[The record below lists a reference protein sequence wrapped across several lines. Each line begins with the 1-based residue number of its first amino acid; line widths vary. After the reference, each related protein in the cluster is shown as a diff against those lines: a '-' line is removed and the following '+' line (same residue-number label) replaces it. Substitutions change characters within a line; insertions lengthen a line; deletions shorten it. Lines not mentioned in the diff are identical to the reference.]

1 MVGKISGRDLAK
13 EQFNNYRAMFCGEV
27 FEYRA
32 VSVRQAW
39 YLAFQ
44 HFGDECLDYLAE
56 IDQNGEVVYT
66 LLDKED
72 SDYEGY
78 SFS

>member
-1 MVGKISGRDLAK
+1 MGKLSSSQLD
-13 EQFNNYRAMFCGEV
+13 EQFWNNYRAAYAGEIY
-27 FEYRA
+27 EYHA
-32 VSVRQAW
+32 VSIRQAW

-56 IDQNGEVVYT
+56 IDEAGDEVSV

-72 SDYEGY
+72 EN
-78 SFS
+78 

>member
-1 MVGKISGRDLAK
+1 MGRMSAEDLAK
-13 EQFNNYRAMFCGEV
+13 QYPNNYRARYDDE
-27 FEYRA
+27 EYEYHA

-39 YLAFQ
+39 YMAFQ

-56 IDQNGEVVYT
+56 IDQNGSVVDV

-72 SDYEGY
+72 EIY
-78 SFS
+78 